1 MHTMA
6 DEIALAQ
13 TGRQAAIIRG
23 ILEPGHIWDKLPVK
37 TVKTLEVKNRR
48 WLSIPT
54 VGFRLPNEA
63 FTEGTGKT
71 ELIAYGLAIIG
82 HDIDID
88 RVYDEET
95 DHIIKPS
102 QLYTEMTLKAISYK
116 LNNTLFN
123 GDKTADPRSFDGLK
137 VISKDMPSRQ
147 LVDASLAKYGGDGTQ
162 LNLSS
167 GGASSTVRQGFL
179 DALNRAKF
187 VTGNDIGTP
196 DLMVMN
202 ENMYWMVESILRR
215 ETLLANDK
223 DKFDRVINTY
233 RGVPFV
239 DAGYL
244 DIDGNTLCIANDH
257 DNPGGSPARTS
268 IYFLKL
274 DAERELGVLQTKSIQ
289 VRSMGELQAKP
300 VNRYRID
307 WTCGVPVWGKH
318 SFARLQNLQI
328 Q

>member
-23 ILEPGHIWDKLPVK
+23 ILEPGHVWDKLPVK

-54 VGFRLPNEA
+54 VDFRLPNEA
-63 FTEGTGKT
+63 FSEGTGKT
-71 ELIAYGLAIIG
+71 ELVAYGLAILG

-123 GDKTADPRSFDGLK
+123 GDKTSDPRSFDGLK
-137 VISKDMPSRQ
+137 VISNSMPTRQ
-147 LVDASLAKYGGDGTQ
+147 VVDASLSKYGGNGTV
-162 LNLSS
+162 LDLRS
-167 GGASSTVRQGFL
+167 GGASSTIRQGFL
-179 DALNRAKF
+179 DALNRSKF
-187 VTGNDIGTP
+187 VTGNDPGTP

-215 ETLLANDK
+215 ESLLNYNK
-223 DKFDRVINTY
+223 DRFDRDIAQY

-244 DIDGNTLCIANDH
+244 DIDGNTLCISDQH
-257 DNPGGSPARTS
+257 DENATTTS

-289 VRSMGELQAKP
+289 VRSLGELQAKP

-318 SFARLQNLQI
+318 SFTRLKNLQI
-328 Q
+328 S